1 MQLTAATPQR
11 EHEKPMSW
19 ARATLIAIGFFFVTA
34 ILLGQ
39 VPSYIF
45 NIATNAKLALMEQ
58 GFLDLGLLS
67 IGLGVLALEISLLY
81 DPKPLIPWP
90 LFALL
95 GAAITAVGA
104 YLLYMVTFGGW
115 HEFLPDAVTTITTV
129 GGKQV
134 INTTYWPN
142 AGQGYLFNPIWFQPG
157 SIDILSIGE
166 LGLLI
171 GLGMLFIAVLNPFV
185 LSGRL
190 MGPVRDLIVRV
201 CIAAAL
207 AIVAAWL
214 TIYTFA
220 PAILDTSYVKAGGS
234 TLNGFVK
241 GSISNGLLF
250 LALSLALLA
259 LLVWLLPVMVSA
271 RQQFMPG
278 VYLHGVVGLLGNVG
292 VPLLLVWALVYPVV
306 FAIHNVDSQQFWV
319 QCSELNN
326 VPGSCTFTPFTG
338 YIICAIV
345 FSVPFGLLI
354 AGLYFWSTRRNMI
367 VLGGTFALVW
377 IGIGATVIHM
387 SDPTQTPF
395 GLLLAAGIA
404 ILAFVWTWGTQR
416 EFAPT
421 TAEQLGCT
429 GQWLVLG
436 TLLLIY
442 LMGFALLS
450 IPSFFE
456 IEALALFYKAGPGN
470 LHDAFWGVA
479 LMGGLAALQMT
490 FLVKRRPMT
499 PLRKFSLWSM
509 LFAALLEIVAAIQG
523 FHNDVLALG
532 VNAMEGSHALFVG
545 AICFEIVGIAVALY
559 SAYRAKGA
567 FSLWTIVIVVS
578 VLVGIAE
585 GVVAYSLPIAY
596 PELVILGF
604 MLAMVGAFAYDAA
617 GPDPVDEYAV
627 APATSRDGAFARPRA

>member
-1 MQLTAATPQR
+1 MQVTAATPQR
-11 EHEKPMSW
+11 EHEQPMSW

-39 VPSYIF
+39 VPSYLF
-45 NIATNAKLALMEQ
+45 TVSTNAKLALMEQ

-67 IGLGVLALEISLLY
+67 VGLGVLALEISLLY
-81 DPKPLIPWP
+81 DPRPLIPWP

-95 GAAITAVGA
+95 GAAITAVGG
-104 YLLYMVTFGGW
+104 YLLYMVVFGGW
-115 HEFLPDAVTTITTV
+115 HEFLPDAVTVISTV

-157 SIDILSIGE
+157 SIDILSVGE
-166 LGLLI
+166 LGLVI
-171 GLGMLFIAVLNPFV
+171 GLGMFAIAVLNPLV
-185 LSGRL
+185 LSHRL
-190 MGPVRDLIVRV
+190 VGPLRDIIVRV
-201 CIAAAL
+201 CVAAAL
-207 AIVAAWL
+207 AIVAVWL

-220 PAILDTSYVKAGGS
+220 PAVLAT
-234 TLNGFVK
+234 TNFVK
-241 GSISNGLLF
+241 SVIGNGLLF
-250 LALSLALLA
+250 LALALALLA
-259 LLVWLLPVMVSA
+259 LLVWLLPVMVNA

-278 VYLHGVVGLLGNVG
+278 VYLHGVVGLFGSVG
-292 VPLLLVWALVYPVV
+292 VPLLVVWALVYPVV
-306 FAIHNVDSQQFWV
+306 FTIHNLDSQQFWV
-319 QCSELNN
+319 QCSQSSN

-354 AGLYFWSTRRNMI
+354 AGLFFWSTRRNMI

-377 IGIGATVIHM
+377 IGLGATVIHM

-395 GLLLAAGIA
+395 GLLLAASIA

-421 TAEQLGCT
+421 QVEQLGCT

-436 TLLLIY
+436 TLLLMY
-442 LMGFALLS
+442 LMGFSLLS

-490 FLVKRRPMT
+490 FLIKRRPMT
-499 PLRKFSLWSM
+499 TLRKFSMWSM
-509 LFAALLEIVAAIQG
+509 LFAVLLEIVAAIQG

-545 AICFEIVGIAVALY
+545 AICFEIVGIAVAAY
-559 SAYRAKGA
+559 SAYRAKGL
-567 FSLWTIVIVVS
+567 FSVWTIVIAVS

-617 GPDPVDEYAV
+617 GPDPVDEYA
-627 APATSRDGAFARPRA
+627 ALPAATGDGALARPRA

>member
-1 MQLTAATPQR
+1 MQVTAATPQR

-19 ARATLIAIGFFFVTA
+19 ARATLIAVGIFFATA

-39 VPSYIF
+39 VPGYIF
-45 NIATNAKLALMEQ
+45 NISTNAKLALLEQ
-58 GFLDLGLLS
+58 GTLDLGLLS
-67 IGLGVLALEISLLY
+67 VGLGVLALEISLLY

-95 GAAITAVGA
+95 GAAITAVGG
-104 YLLYMVTFGGW
+104 YLLYMVAFGGW
-115 HEFLPDAVTTITTV
+115 HELLPDAVTTSRTV
-129 GGKQV
+129 NGHA
-134 INTTYWPN
+134 IISTSTWPN
-142 AGQGYLFNPIWFQPG
+142 PGQPYLFNPIWFQPG
-157 SIDILSIGE
+157 SIDILSVGE

-171 GLGMLFIAVLNPFV
+171 GLGMFFIAVLNPFV

-190 MGPVRDLIVRV
+190 VGPARDLIVRV
-201 CIAAAL
+201 CVAAAL

-214 TIYTFA
+214 TVYTFA
-220 PAILDTSYVKAGGS
+220 PAVLDTTNVTVGQS
-234 TLNGFVK
+234 TLGGFVK

-250 LALSLALLA
+250 LALCLALLA
-259 LLVWLLPVMVSA
+259 LLVWLLPVMVNA
-271 RQQFMPG
+271 RQEFMPG
-278 VYLHGVVGLLGNVG
+278 VYLHGVVGLFGNIG
-292 VPLLLVWALVYPVV
+292 VPLLLIWALVYPVV
-306 FAIHNVDSQQFWV
+306 FAIHNVDSQQIWV
-319 QCSELNN
+319 QCSEMNN
-326 VPGSCTFTPFTG
+326 VPNTCTFTPFTG

-345 FSVPFGLLI
+345 FSIPFGLLS
-354 AGLYFWSTRRNMI
+354 AGLYFWSTRRNMV

-395 GLLLAAGIA
+395 GLLIAASIA
-404 ILAFVWTWGTQR
+404 ILAFFWTWGTQR

-421 TAEQLGCT
+421 TAEQLGCV

-442 LMGFALLS
+442 LMGFSLLS

-456 IEALALFYKAGPGN
+456 IEALALFYHAGPGN

-490 FLVKRRPMT
+490 FLIKRRPMT
-499 PLRKFSLWSM
+499 VLRKFSMWTM
-509 LFAALLEIVAAIQG
+509 LFAVLLQIIAAIQG
-523 FHNDVLALG
+523 FHNDVLVQG
-532 VNAMEGSHALFVG
+532 VNAMEGSHALFVA

-559 SAYRAKGA
+559 SAYRAKGV

-578 VLVGIAE
+578 VLIGIAV
-585 GVVAYSLPIAY
+585 GVVAYNLPIAY

-604 MLAMVGAFAYDAA
+604 ILAMVGAFAYDAA
-617 GPDPVDEYAV
+617 GPDPVDEYA
-627 APATSRDGAFARPRA
+627 ALPAAAGDGAVARPRV